1 MSTDIDVR
9 SLVTTEY
16 LDLADLADS
25 LDDAAWDTLSLCD
38 GWRVREVIAHM
49 TMPARYTTEQF
60 MAELAA
66 HEFDF
71 TRLSNAIASRDAE
84 LPTTRLVADLRAD
97 VLHEWTPPG
106 GDTSAALNHAV
117 IHKLDVTIAL
127 GVAGRVP
134 GDTLRV
140 VLDDLTAGGIAR
152 HFGTDLTGHELR
164 TTDLDWSY
172 GSGTPMVRQ
181 AEELAV
187 ELCGRTLP
195 G

>member
-66 HEFDF
+66 HE
-71 TRLSNAIASRDAE
+71 SNDCVNPRRNHDA
-84 LPTTRLVADLRAD
+84 VAPIR
-97 VLHEWTPPG
+97 TP
-106 GDTSAALNHAV
+106 
-117 IHKLDVTIAL
+117 
-127 GVAGRVP
+127 
-134 GDTLRV
+134 
-140 VLDDLTAGGIAR
+140 
-152 HFGTDLTGHELR
+152 
-164 TTDLDWSY
+164 
-172 GSGTPMVRQ
+172 
-181 AEELAV
+181 
-187 ELCGRTLP
+187 
-195 G
+195 